1 MLGRVDDLSELYRSA
16 RVVIN
21 PVLAGTGLKIKTVE
35 ALSRLRPI
43 DLADRSRGAAETL
56 KTLCDV
62 VDNWFEFGP
71 RVVSRL
77 TTDRVESFT
86 AEEVRQIASDVAR
99 DGVRRAVYGASRVV
113 EDARQHMART
123 SVWANRQV
131 RHGLDRPFD
140 VFIDLTARESAGRK
154 GIRVGWPHPDR
165 FTLNSR
171 EVTCVVRPGT
181 WPRIRITSRPGLGAW
196 FPQSPRSAR

>member
-43 DLADRSRGAAETL
+43 VTWPTGVEGLPETL

-62 VDNWFEFGP
+62 VDNWYEFGP

-77 TTDRVESFT
+77 TTDRAESFT
-86 AEEVRQIASDVAR
+86 AEEVRQIATATSPETVYTELSTVLRELWKTHASTWLAR
-99 DGVRRAVYGASRVV
+99 ASGP
-113 EDARQHMART
+113 T
-123 SVWANRQV
+123 
-131 RHGLDRPFD
+131 
-140 VFIDLTARESAGRK
+140 GR
-154 GIRVGWPHPDR
+154 
-165 FTLNSR
+165 
-171 EVTCVVRPGT
+171 
-181 WPRIRITSRPGLGAW
+181 
-196 FPQSPRSAR
+196 

>member
-1 MLGRVDDLSELYRSA
+1 MLGRVDDLAELYRSA

-43 DLADRSRGAAETL
+43 VTWPTGVEGLPETL

-71 RVVSRL
+71 RRQSPD
-77 TTDRVESFT
+77 DRSCRIVYGRGSPPD
-86 AEEVRQIASDVAR
+86 RHRDVAR
-99 DGVRRAVYGASRVV
+99 DGVRRAVYDASRVV
-113 EDARQHMART
+113 DHARQHMART
-123 SVWANRQV
+123 SVWANPQV

-140 VFIDLTARESAGRK
+140 VFIDLTADASRPAARGSG
-154 GIRVGWPHPDR
+154 VGWPHPDR
-165 FTLNSR
+165 FTLNS
-171 EVTCVVRPGT
+171 
-181 WPRIRITSRPGLGAW
+181 SR
-196 FPQSPRSAR
+196 

>member
-1 MLGRVDDLSELYRSA
+1 MNVQGLKDFLRFAWPGVRQDVPDAELLVAGAVSEAIELDQPGVRMLGRVDDLAELYRSA

-43 DLADRSRGAAETL
+43 VTWPTGVEGLPETL

-86 AEEVRQIASDVAR
+86 AEEVRQIAIATSPETVYAELSTTLR
-99 DGVRRAVYGASRVV
+99 ELWTTHASTWLGRASGPTRR
-113 EDARQHMART
+113 
-123 SVWANRQV
+123 
-131 RHGLDRPFD
+131 
-140 VFIDLTARESAGRK
+140 
-154 GIRVGWPHPDR
+154 
-165 FTLNSR
+165 
-171 EVTCVVRPGT
+171 
-181 WPRIRITSRPGLGAW
+181 
-196 FPQSPRSAR
+196 